1 MSSNKFTLLL
11 CHENDVGYYVDA
23 LIAEHNPLFITMHY
37 TPPYE
42 KFTGLRQLQ
51 KQIQQLNPF
60 ELARY
65 QPVID
70 ITEWLHHESEDYFA
84 IIVKYLADHT
94 SLWNYILTIRNS
106 VVSDV
111 QPMFL
116 QLRTYMTGRIQEHK
130 FAEQDWLLEAQLIS
144 QYNMTES
151 DACLISQIMMQP
163 AFKSYRTQSFLENLV
178 AEIKETSNTAT
189 TKDKLHSYMLGD
201 TSLLRMID
209 EKAVRAVLEIHEG
222 RESK

>member
-1 MSSNKFTLLL
+1 
-11 CHENDVGYYVDA
+11 
-23 LIAEHNPLFITMHY
+23 
-37 TPPYE
+37 
-42 KFTGLRQLQ
+42 
-51 KQIQQLNPF
+51 
-60 ELARY
+60 
-65 QPVID
+65 
-70 ITEWLHHESEDYFA
+70 
-84 IIVKYLADHT
+84 
-94 SLWNYILTIRNS
+94 
-106 VVSDV
+106 
-111 QPMFL
+111 
-116 QLRTYMTGRIQEHK
+116 MTGRIQEHK

-144 QYNMTES
+144 QYNMPES

-189 TKDKLHSYMLGD
+189 IKDKLHSYMLGD